1 MYPKIREIGLLFKIP
16 LYVCLKRLNFR
27 LGSYRLAGLDAWKQ
41 ARGQCYQTD
50 PCREFRLYFVFARFI
65 YTRSLRYSSRIYTLL
80 LYSIYAQAAR
90 LPIYVQP
97 LQKWSTLKGPYR
109 IKGKNSF
116 NALLL
121 IAKKLA
127 VLLLKLISLTG
138 TLGRILF
145 HYLAISLSHEYIVSN
160 WFLVVVAFHAYIQ
173 SPAYYLYI

>member
-1 MYPKIREIGLLFKIP
+1 MRGNRQEGSAIKQIHAA
-16 LYVCLKRLNFR
+16 NFDCISFSP
-27 LGSYRLAGLDAWKQ
+27 GSYILVVYD
-41 ARGQCYQTD
+41 
-50 PCREFRLYFVFARFI
+50 I
-65 YTRSLRYSSRIYTLL
+65 LRVYTLL

-173 SPAYYLYI
+173 SPAYYLYIIF